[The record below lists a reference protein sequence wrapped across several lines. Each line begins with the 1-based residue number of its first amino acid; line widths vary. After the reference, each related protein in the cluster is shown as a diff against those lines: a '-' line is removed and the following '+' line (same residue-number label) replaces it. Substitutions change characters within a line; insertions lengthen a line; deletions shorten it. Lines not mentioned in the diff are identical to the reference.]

1 MSEDGSAEKD
11 TRTCSDNPCVE
22 NSKCLDTQGGG
33 FTCQCKPGFTQIA
46 GGKCQGKYE
55 KNLVRL

>member
-1 MSEDGSAEKD
+1 MLEDGSAEKD

-46 GGKCQGKYE
+46 GGKCQGKYW
-55 KNLVRL
+55 KN